1 MMMVSRSRRKSC
13 ATVVLL
19 VSAVCYQSLVNFVL
33 GRGVNPTGSGR
44 TLGHISTKAGWMEM
58 LEEAVGTPT
67 PETPDAWWGMM
78 ETWKM
83 VENASVDMSL
93 VE

>member
-1 MMMVSRSRRKSC
+1 MMVSRSRRKSC
-13 ATVVLL
+13 ATLVLL

-33 GRGVNPTGSGR
+33 GRGVNPLGSGR
-44 TLGHISTKAGWMEM
+44 THHISTKAGWMEM

-67 PETPDAWWGMM
+67 PETPDAWWEMM

-83 VENASVDMSL
+83 MEKATKVAGS
-93 VE
+93 

>member
-13 ATVVLL
+13 AAAVLL

-33 GRGVNPTGSGR
+33 GRGVDPTGSSR

>member
-13 ATVVLL
+13 ATLVLL

-33 GRGVNPTGSGR
+33 GGVTPTGSGR
-44 TLGHISTKAGWMEM
+44 TRHISTKAGWMEM

-67 PETPDAWWGMM
+67 PETPDAWWEMM
-78 ETWKM
+78 ETWEM
-83 VENASVDMSL
+83 MENVTKVAGS
-93 VE
+93 